1 VEKVGTK
8 SVGYVP
14 ADAVVL
20 PWMKANGT
28 AMAAKTNRV
37 ANQDVMISQTNR
49 SSLKSQ
55 A

>member
-1 VEKVGTK
+1 MEKVGTK
-8 SVGYVP
+8 SVGFVP

-28 AMAAKTNRV
+28 AMAAKTNRAV
-37 ANQDVMISQTNR
+37 NRDVMICQINR
-49 SSLKSQ
+49 LSLKSQ

>member
-1 VEKVGTK
+1 MEKVGTK
-8 SVGYVP
+8 SVGFVL

-37 ANQDVMISQTNR
+37 VNQDVMICQANR